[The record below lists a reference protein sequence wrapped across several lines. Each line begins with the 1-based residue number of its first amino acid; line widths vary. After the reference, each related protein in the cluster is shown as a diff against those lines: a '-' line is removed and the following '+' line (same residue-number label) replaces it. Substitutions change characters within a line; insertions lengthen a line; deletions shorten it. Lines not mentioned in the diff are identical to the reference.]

1 MLQPI
6 PTTVP
11 PTAPT
16 PVVTPP
22 RPTMQQRDNDQER
35 GLIEEAVNAA
45 AEGDEAPAFDFEG
58 SRLQAA
64 ANRVYR
70 NRVIGA
76 NPRALPP
83 LYSPSQP
90 F

>member
-45 AEGDEAPAFDFEG
+45 AEGDEAPAFDVEG

-64 ANRVYR
+64 ATRVLAR
-70 NRVIGA
+70 G
-76 NPRALPP
+76 NPRRGDTIDIYA
-83 LYSPSQP
+83 
-90 F
+90 

>member
-22 RPTMQQRDNDQER
+22 RPTMQQRDNDQE
-35 GLIEEAVNAA
+35 
-45 AEGDEAPAFDFEG
+45 
-58 SRLQAA
+58 QA
-64 ANRVYR
+64 
-70 NRVIGA
+70 
-76 NPRALPP
+76 
-83 LYSPSQP
+83 
-90 F
+90 